1 MTIKFC
7 TELYL
12 IFHCFFPGIEKC
24 PHKLPEDEWTDS
36 IYEWSQIEYHDLSH
50 YLIKRPSKY
59 LARSFMIFSYEV

>member
-36 IYEWSQIEYHDLSH
+36 IYEWSQIEYHDLYH

-59 LARSFMIFSYEV
+59 LAQSFMIFSYEV